1 MPQITVRE
9 IQQRDINSII
19 NYWVNADESY
29 LRSMGADIH
38 LLPKRAQWEEMLS
51 MQLQLSYSEK
61 LSYATIWLLNNKAVG
76 HCNVNMIEFGK
87 QANMHLHLWQPE
99 FRQKGLGVAFVKRS
113 LPLFFENLQLQ
124 TLYCEPY
131 ALNPAPNKTLE
142 KLGFKFE
149 KEYITTPGSINFE
162 QPVNRWSLTADDFKK
177 MV

>member
-9 IQQRDINSII
+9 ILHRDIPAII
-19 NYWVNADESY
+19 NYWMNADEAF

-38 LLPKRAQWEEMLS
+38 LLPNRTQWEEMLN
-51 MQLQLSYSEK
+51 MQLQLAYPEK

-76 HCNVNMIEFGK
+76 HCNVNMIEYGK
-87 QANMHLHLWQPE
+87 QANMHLHLWQTE
-99 FRQKGLGVAFVKRS
+99 FRQKGLGLAFVKRS
-113 LPLFFENLQLQ
+113 LPLFFENLKLQ

-162 QPVNRWSLTADDFKK
+162 QPVNRWSLTVEDFKK
-177 MV
+177 IL